1 MRLLDHIK
9 VSAESSGRV
18 LRMHADVGFQ
28 VDADQLLAELESA
41 HAVAD
46 RINRLYETKLL
57 PERELERAV
66 LE

>member
-1 MRLLDHIK
+1 
-9 VSAESSGRV
+9 
-18 LRMHADVGFQ
+18 MHADVGAQ
-28 VDADQLLAELESA
+28 VDADQLLAELESD

-46 RINRLYETKLL
+46 RINRLHETKLL